1 MKSIH
6 MDEFLKKYGR
16 IVKIMKVSMHNS
28 AILALGIF
36 RLMLFPNLSRI
47 IGLEVITAFITY

>member
-1 MKSIH
+1 